1 MSYYSCYFLKQMY
14 LTFKGRIDDRYSS
27 IALCCETVEDA
38 PTIPYAETP
47 EETLKNI
54 IDKWRQIREESIR
67 YGNTPPPGG
76 ASFACSK
83 CPLYR
88 KDEWESDGL
97 IHEISLAI
105 YPSPCQCRC
114 IYCHVYE
121 TYDNVT
127 PNSRTAEAYE
137 RLFGI
142 LESIKESGM
151 LAPDFAWQVT
161 CGEISI
167 HPYKKRFLELV
178 EGRPTLF
185 FTNGFRYDE
194 GIAQHLHENP
204 KSALFL
210 SIDAGLPETWHKVK
224 GVNNFKTV
232 LSNLTKYY
240 HQSAR
245 DGQIRL
251 KYIVLP
257 GINDTWEDYV
267 SLINIAR
274 SLKVQTVEIS
284 RDHVIKSSM
293 NQGERTTL
301 VSAAAYLLA
310 LCQKNGITVALY
322 DLNYTL
328 EEQEQ
333 MQKLAEEILQRGLPD

>member
-1 MSYYSCYFLKQMY
+1 MEYYSCYFLEQMY
-14 LTFKGRIDDRYSS
+14 LTFKGRIDDKYSS
-27 IALCCETVEDA
+27 IALCCETTEGA
-38 PTIPYAETP
+38 PTIPYEETP

-54 IDKWRQIREESIR
+54 VDKWKQIMEDSQQ
-67 YGNTPPPGG
+67 YGNPPPPSSV
-76 ASFACSK
+76 SFACSK

-88 KDEWESDGL
+88 KAEWKPDGL
-97 IHEISLAI
+97 IHAISLAV

-127 PNSRTAEAYE
+127 PTSRTAEAYE

-142 LESIKESGM
+142 LERIKESGM

-167 HPYKKRFLELV
+167 HPYKKRFLELI
-178 EGRPTLF
+178 EGRPALF

-204 KSALFL
+204 KSCLFL
-210 SIDAGLPETWHKVK
+210 SIDAGIPETWHKVK
-224 GVNNFKTV
+224 GVNNFETV

-240 HQSAR
+240 HQSAP
-245 DGQIRL
+245 GQIRL

-267 SLINIAR
+267 SVVDIAKA
-274 SLKVQTVEIS
+274 LKVQAIEIS

-293 NQGERTTL
+293 SPKERITL

-310 LCQKNGITVALY
+310 LCQKNDIPVALF

-333 MQKLAEEILQRGLPD
+333 MQQLAQEILERGLPD